1 MKFLPRWCLSNL
13 RPTIYDAESG
23 SVIEQTAKVYGAMN
37 ELIEEYNKFADSW
50 NEKIEQFINKT
61 LEDEEAFRVALR
73 QEFQD
78 FINVVELKIMELD
91 NYAKNEVATQLNNMF
106 KQILEGDEL
115 KAIVRDELSSM
126 STAISELTDEMN
138 TRLSGL
144 SSEISSSASTLRGEI
159 NSTASTLRGEMNS
172 SASTLKGD
180 IESTLRGEMNTTHE
194 SLSTELVGRI
204 SALRNEVNALI
215 TSNTNAINNIL
226 SDVNKILDFITEKGV
241 SGAWNYRKYNSGVVE
256 CWGSVNAVVTA
267 NYIED
272 YAGYE
277 DPLFSNVVCKLNL
290 PDVVTEVTSVT
301 FTSKDANLFA
311 LYSYTNIMP
320 TAHAVALGLKGNS
333 TTAETYVKD
342 VEVPISVHLFGKW
355 K

>member
-37 ELIEEYNKFADSW
+37 ELIEDYNKFADSW

-115 KAIVRDELSSM
+115 KAIVRAELSSM
-126 STAISELTDEMN
+126 STAISDLTDEMN
-138 TRLSGL
+138 TRLSVL
-144 SSEISSSASTLRGEI
+144 SSEITSSASSLRSEM
-159 NSTASTLRGEMNS
+159 STAHSNLS
-172 SASTLKGD
+172 SEIASSVTA
-180 IESTLRGEMNTTHE
+180 H
-194 SLSTELVGRI
+194 
-204 SALRNEVNALI
+204 RNEVNALI
-215 TSNTNAINNIL
+215 TTLTNTVN
-226 SDVNKILDFITEKGV
+226 DVAGDVADLLNEFIVEKGT

-256 CWGSVNAVVTA
+256 CWGGINANITDNNNVNSTLACNIV
-267 NYIED
+267 
-272 YAGYE
+272 
-277 DPLFSNVVCKLNL
+277 L
-290 PDVVTEVTSVT
+290 PEIVTSVT
-301 FTSKDANLFA
+301 EMTFTSKNSNLIPIF
-311 LYSYTNIMP
+311 
-320 TAHAVALGLKGNS
+320 GLTDIIPNVHCLIIGLQPIDTSIEYQNGS
-333 TTAETYVKD
+333 TTPV
-342 VEVPISVHLFGKW
+342 SVHLFGMW